1 MKALTNQRETA
12 AERASYQSQRFERLR
27 KLSELLDAAFHIP
40 GTKFS
45 VGLDSIAGL
54 IPGIGDAATALVSA
68 YMIYEAQQLGASR
81 RTLVRMLANVGIDA
95 LVGAV
100 PVAGDVFDAV
110 WKANKK
116 NIRLLEADLA
126 RRAAASPGRGDL

>member
-1 MKALTNQRETA
+1 MKALTNQSQTA
-12 AERASYQSQRFERLR
+12 AEPAGYQSQRFERLR

-54 IPGIGDAATALVSA
+54 IPGVGDVATALVSA

-95 LVGAV
+95 LVGAI

-110 WKANKK
+110 WKANRK
-116 NIRLLEADLA
+116 NIRLLQADLA
-126 RRAAASPGRGDL
+126 RRAAGNPGQRDL